1 MRTWKHTYLK
11 KGKKGLKKKTAKD
24 KNKAKL
30 SYTCVP
36 VTNVLEE
43 IMQLMERQPS
53 RSARRRRPLA
63 LPAED
68 STEKSLEDGSETVLT
83 EGHRYM
89 QTCVL
94 CF

>member
-11 KGKKGLKKKTAKD
+11 KEKKEKKTAKD

-43 IMQLMERQPS
+43 IMQLTGEAAQPECQAKMANGQLGEQS
-53 RSARRRRPLA
+53 R
-63 LPAED
+63 
-68 STEKSLEDGSETVLT
+68 G
-83 EGHRYM
+83 
-89 QTCVL
+89 
-94 CF
+94 